1 MYYSINNL
9 SNLRVVYGT
18 DYVINIYHCPEKR
31 ENLKKIPN
39 LVDVASGVFFV
50 KITRTIGYLFFI
62 LQHKINKQLTS
73 RKPPSA
79 IVSIISP
86 ILFLSRLPYLF
97 LRTRPNISL
106 FFRIL

>member
-62 LQHKINKQLTS
+62 LQHKINKPQTAVGNSLDNFSYSFSLQTTVFVFEN
-73 RKPPSA
+73 PP
-79 IVSIISP
+79 
-86 ILFLSRLPYLF
+86 
-97 LRTRPNISL
+97 
-106 FFRIL
+106 